1 MARRDLLP
9 GVRTDS
15 CPPRV
20 VSDTRREIVRA
31 RRRATACDIAQLMLL
46 AGVDWLFL
54 RWPYAHVPM
63 VDRKDSMLVLAGLH
77 ALVITQIVVM
87 RAFPR
92 WSARRIATTW
102 CLRERARFFQ
112 TRL

>member
-9 GVRTDS
+9 GVRTES

-20 VSDTRREIVRA
+20 VSDSRREIVRA
-31 RRRATACDIAQLMLL
+31 RRRAVACDIAQLVLL
-46 AGVDWLFL
+46 GGVDWLFL

-63 VDRKDSMLVLAGLH
+63 VDRNDSVFILAGLH
-77 ALVITQIVVM
+77 ALVITQMVVT

-112 TRL
+112 GPL

>member
-20 VSDTRREIVRA
+20 ISDCRREIVRA
-31 RRRATACDIAQLMLL
+31 RRRATTCDIAQLMLL
-46 AGVDWLFL
+46 VGVDWMFA
-54 RWPYAHVPM
+54 RWPFAHVPSM
-63 VDRKDSMLVLAGLH
+63 DRKDSMLVLVGLH
-77 ALVITQIVVM
+77 ALVVTQM
-87 RAFPR
+87 ALTRMFPR

-112 TRL
+112 SRL